1 MTNFIIALIY
11 QYPEIMGT
19 SLVKASSQQLTTTNS
34 TVYLIELKNRNNDV
48 FEIVAWTNSSNIPA
62 VVILKKNG

>member
-1 MTNFIIALIY
+1 
-11 QYPEIMGT
+11 MGT